1 MPKTDNFAAPDAALM
16 ERTFRET
23 VLPIFN
29 KALAVKGFRLF
40 DYLSSEVLGE
50 ERTREVIEL
59 VTQASR
65 EHSNACLTDEAL
77 AGVIRMTGF
86 G

>member
-1 MPKTDNFAAPDAALM
+1 MPNTPETFARPDTALM

-29 KALAVKGFRLF
+29 EALAAKGFRLF

-50 ERTREVIEL
+50 ES
-59 VTQASR
+59 Q
-65 EHSNACLTDEAL
+65 L
-77 AGVIRMTGF
+77 ANKLIRRGNF
-86 G
+86 L